1 MAEMFFHQG
10 CERGGLVNMA
20 NLGRYP
26 EAIIRTGV
34 REGERGTAADFT
46 SRLEGIQGTQG
57 SEWYFGA

>member
-1 MAEMFFHQG
+1 
-10 CERGGLVNMA
+10 MA

-34 REGERGTAADFT
+34 PEGERGTAADFT